1 MKAST
6 QLFLACIILLV
17 IPGTLATLLNS
28 EQDFQQEKSLSADSN
43 GKKVQEY
50 NGKSEIEN
58 SQALTESSESYE
70 ARILQRIKIKIK
82 IKCRRNRW
90 WCKIKIKIKTRR
102 EAPAPNSFQAS
113 SEIPQFRLL
122 SASNVGKLTTHAL
135 FKEIDE
141 YLKGLSF

>member
-6 QLFLACIILLV
+6 QLVLACIILLV

-43 GKKVQEY
+43 GKKAYEK
-50 NGKSEIEN
+50 NGKSEIED
-58 SQALTESSESYE
+58 SKALVESSESYE
-70 ARILQRIKIKIK
+70 ARFLQKIKIKIK

-102 EAPAPNSFQAS
+102 EALAPNSLQAYP
-113 SEIPQFRLL
+113 IPQFRLL
-122 SASNVGKLTTHAL
+122 SASNIGKLSTHVL
-135 FKEIDE
+135 FKEIDD